1 MLIIKAVGN
10 TKAFWAEILPWFHGA
25 HRLYQGKAQ
34 LVTVISSRCTFRL
47 NQREKHHILQREF
60 STGSFVGCI
69 CTLLELVA
77 TRSNTSACA
86 GVEGKDNAV
95 LSSRDNRSGRTD
107 QPREERWTCI
117 FLQWWWWC
125 HDMVNKVFHL
135 FSFSSLSSRSY
146 AGFSARK
153 LTFLLAEARGPI
165 SAETSL
171 ECSVLQTRGNKNL
184 PGGGNTSLR
193 ATGFVSVPVTV
204 IYYFRQ
210 LLNLYSTPEK
220 WCWALNK

>member
-1 MLIIKAVGN
+1 MVKAVGN
-10 TKAFWAEILPWFHGA
+10 TKPFWAEILPQLHRA
-25 HRLYQGKAQ
+25 HRMSQEMAQ
-34 LVTVISSRCTFRL
+34 LSSSQGTFRL
-47 NQREKHHILQREF
+47 SQEEKHQILQREF
-60 STGSFVGCI
+60 SSGSFVGCI

-77 TRSNTSACA
+77 TRSNKSVCA
-86 GVEGKDNAV
+86 GVEGKDKAV
-95 LSSRDNRSGRTD
+95 LSSRDNHWGHTD
-107 QPREERWTCI
+107 HPREERWTCI

-171 ECSVLQTRGNKNL
+171 ECSVLQTQGNRNL
-184 PGGGNTSLR
+184 SGGGNTSLR

-210 LLNLYSTPEK
+210 LLNLYSAPEK
-220 WCWALNK
+220 WCWALDK